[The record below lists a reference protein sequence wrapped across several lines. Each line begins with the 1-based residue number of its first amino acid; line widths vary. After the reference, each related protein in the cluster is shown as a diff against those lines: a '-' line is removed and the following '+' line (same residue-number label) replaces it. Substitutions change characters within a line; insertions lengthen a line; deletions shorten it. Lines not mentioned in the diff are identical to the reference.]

1 VARTIDVDS
10 LLDNGALRGL
20 PLLVVICTTMVLIL
34 DGLDIQVIAFA
45 APALMTE
52 FGIERKALGP
62 VLAAALLGMS
72 IGSFTL
78 GPAGDRWG
86 RRPIILLS
94 GLMFGAS
101 TILAS
106 TSQSLWQLAG
116 WRLVTG
122 IGLGGALPDSAALM
136 AELPP
141 QRWRSMLIAVTIV
154 GVPSAA

>member
-1 VARTIDVDS
+1 
-10 LLDNGALRGL
+10 
-20 PLLVVICTTMVLIL
+20 
-34 DGLDIQVIAFA
+34 
-45 APALMTE
+45 MTE

-86 RRPIILLS
+86 RRPIILVS

-122 IGLGGALPDSAALM
+122 IGLGGALPNSAALM
-136 AELPP
+136 AGM
-141 QRWRSMLIAVTIV
+141 RRST
-154 GVPSAA
+154 GAAC